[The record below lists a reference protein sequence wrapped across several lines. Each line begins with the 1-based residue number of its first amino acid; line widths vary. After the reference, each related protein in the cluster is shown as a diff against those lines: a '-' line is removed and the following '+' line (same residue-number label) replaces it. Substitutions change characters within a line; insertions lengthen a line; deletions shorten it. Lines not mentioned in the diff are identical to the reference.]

1 MRTTDLGGFLR
12 NAFPPEGFHESR
24 FCVASVALNSQAKA
38 MGVMTF
44 HVLGTPFARASG
56 SSHPALH
63 RVKTK
68 LEIWELRNGILIVSW
83 PHHVALGKSAYFSES
98 CVCKTGVVTLA
109 HRCCQHYLI
118 N

>member
-12 NAFPPEGFHESR
+12 NAFPPVGFHESR
-24 FCVASVALNSQAKA
+24 FYVASVALNSQAKA
-38 MGVMTF
+38 MEVMTF
-44 HVLGTPFARASG
+44 RVLGTPFSRSSG
-56 SSHPALH
+56 SNHPALH

-68 LEIWELRNGILIVSW
+68 IEIWELRNGILIVSW
-83 PHHVALGKSAYFSES
+83 THPVALGKSTYFSES

-109 HRCCQHYLI
+109 HRCCQRYLI